1 MLVELAQQAAHNNAN
16 NDKDIPMPNITTNEV
31 QALARIAGIEIAD
44 DRAGTAA
51 ARLGSVLEAL
61 DELPADALA
70 AAEPAITF
78 APYADDASEVDD
90 E

>member
-1 MLVELAQQAAHNNAN
+1 
-16 NDKDIPMPNITTNEV
+16 MPNITSTEI
-31 QALARIAGIEIAD
+31 QALAQIAGIEILD
-44 DRAGTAA
+44 DGRAETIA
-51 ARLGSVLEAL
+51 ARLGSVLDAL

-78 APYADDASEVDD
+78 VPYAAEASEADD